1 MARQDKAAARSEE
14 DSAATLRAVSGMA
27 QSEQDDPQG
36 RLLHDR
42 IRLAI
47 VSALAVNESLAF
59 TDLKALLETTDG
71 NLSVHARKLE
81 EARYIACTKTFDGR
95 TPKTL
100 YRITTE
106 GRRAL
111 DNYLKHMEALIRA
124 VRGK

>member
-1 MARQDKAAARSEE
+1 MARQDKATARSGQ

-42 IRLAI
+42 IRLAM
-47 VSALAVNESLAF
+47 VSALAVNEFLSF
-59 TDLKALLETTDG
+59 TDLKTLLETTDG

-81 EARYIACTKTFDGR
+81 EAQYVTCAKTFDGR
-95 TPKTL
+95 TPKTV
-100 YRITTE
+100 YRITDE

-111 DNYLKHMEALIRA
+111 ENYLKHMEALIKA

>member
-1 MARQDKAAARSEE
+1 MARQDKAAARSGR
-14 DSAATLRAVSGMA
+14 DSEATLRAVSGMA
-27 QSEQDDPQG
+27 QSEQEDPQG

-59 TDLKALLETTDG
+59 NDLKALLEATDG

-81 EARYIACTKTFDGR
+81 EARYVTCTKTFDGR

-100 YRITTE
+100 YRITND

-111 DNYLKHMEALIRA
+111 ENYLKHMEALIKA

>member
-1 MARQDKAAARSEE
+1 MARQDKAAARAAQDSE
-14 DSAATLRAVSGMA
+14 ATLRAVSGMA
-27 QSEQDDPQG
+27 QSEQDEPQG

-47 VSALAVNESLAF
+47 VSALAVNESLSF
-59 TDLKALLETTDG
+59 TELKTLLETTDG

-81 EARYIACTKTFDGR
+81 EAQYVACAKTFDGR
-95 TPKTL
+95 TPKTV
-100 YRITTE
+100 YRITSE

-111 DNYLKHMEALIRA
+111 ENYLRHMEALIKA